1 MSIQAVA
8 AAIEIEDLAPATKL
22 VLMLLANAMN
32 GHTGQCNPDQERLAK
47 EASMS
52 VRSLRDHLASLE
64 RKGLIA
70 RDTVYLGRGR
80 GAETHFRLLFLDR
93 QDLPVQT
100 MERQTSVNRPAK
112 LRTMERQVVAAV
124 DKDEPERNRKEPE
137 DTSPEVNQQDVAKL
151 ALETIWAK
159 WSKTGKERVQ
169 TNKGQCLKLLR
180 KIGKTQDLREVT
192 RAALRYARTTDPDF
206 HQGLDTWLK
215 NGRYE
220 NFLPP
225 KASLP
230 TLAPQPELS
239 DLERAFAYFAKTG
252 EWIGDRYGHQ
262 FPPTHPNASYPTEL
276 YARFGVA
283 QPAERSAA

>member
-52 VRSLRDHLASLE
+52 VRSLRDHLATLE
-64 RKGLIA
+64 RKGLIT

-93 QDLPVQT
+93 QNLPVQQ
-100 MERQTSVNRPAK
+100 MERQPDVVRQAK
-112 LRTMERQVVAAV
+112 SRRMERQVVAAV

-137 DTSPEVNQQDVAKL
+137 VTPISKAEDL
-151 ALETIWAK
+151 APAALDTIWAK
-159 WSKTGKERVQ
+159 WSTTGRERNQ
-169 TNKGQCLKLLR
+169 TNRAAILKLLR
-180 KIGKTQDLREVT
+180 KIAKTQDLRDVT
-192 RAALRYARTTDPDF
+192 RAALRYAKQTDPEF

-215 NGRYE
+215 NGRYQ
-220 NFLPP
+220 NFLPS
-225 KASLP
+225 KAPSATLP
-230 TLAPQPELS
+230 QTQLSGLELAFQ
-239 DLERAFAYFAKTG
+239 RFAETG
-252 EWIGDRYGHQ
+252 EWTGDRIGHP
-262 FPPTHPNASYPTEL
+262 FPPHHPSANYAPEL
-276 YARFGVA
+276 YARFT
-283 QPAERSAA
+283 QEQAA